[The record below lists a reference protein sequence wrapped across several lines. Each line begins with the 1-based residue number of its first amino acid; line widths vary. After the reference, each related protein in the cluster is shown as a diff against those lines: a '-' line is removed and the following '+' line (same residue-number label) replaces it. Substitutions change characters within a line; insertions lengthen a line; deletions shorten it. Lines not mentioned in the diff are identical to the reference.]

1 MFQAK
6 IHSATSLQ
14 LRYQPQSIP
23 DRQAMSAEQ
32 TPCQSVPDSNRKGR
46 VPVAAAVLPV
56 ALACSVLPSELQ
68 NREAGPAQKETSDRS
83 AAWLISTVPGERDH
97 R

>member
-1 MFQAK
+1 MFQAQ

-14 LRYQPQSIP
+14 LRYQLQSIP
-23 DRQAMSAEQ
+23 DRQVMSAEQ
-32 TPCQSVPDSNRKGR
+32 TPCQPVPESNRKGR

-68 NREAGPAQKETSDRS
+68 NREAGPTQRETSDRS
-83 AAWLISTVPGERDH
+83 AAWLTSTVLGGRDH